1 MTSQFANMTSS
12 LVFLTLVCFSCQS
25 LITGPRFLAIS
36 WLVLSSE
43 TLWKYLINAMIYF
56 IATTNIDF
64 IDLIFQVR
72 QWSLVMSQTRTKG
85 IYTGYQNLRLHFT
98 SFVRYLSG
106 YQNIC
111 HKHIRGK
118 KTCSYLRTEKK
129 RAKQK
134 NKKTY
139 IYITK

>member
-1 MTSQFANMTSS
+1 MTSHFANMTSS
-12 LVFLTLVCFSCQS
+12 LVYLTLVCFSCQS
-25 LITGPRFLAIS
+25 LVTGPPFLAIS

-72 QWSLVMSQTRTKG
+72 EWSLVMSRTRTEG

-98 SFVRYLSG
+98 SFVGYLSG

-111 HKHIRGK
+111 HKYIRAK

-134 NKKTY
+134 QKN
-139 IYITK
+139 IYI